1 MLVDGYRLTW
11 SNMVYYIAPIGV
23 FRCLVVNHKRC
34 HMLELQPSI
43 PVDSATTIK
52 YMPVLN
58 LESEGGHPN
67 EWLLGIEAPFAATT
81 AVPADFKRK
90 PSDSVCEVYAPL
102 IWLKNRFERSK
113 NTNFWEIGS
122 MSSLAVWSMSSR
134 QFGSKD

>member
-23 FRCLVVNHKRC
+23 FRCLVVKHKRC

-81 AVPADFKRK
+81 AVPADFKIQCARYMHH
-90 PSDSVCEVYAPL
+90 S
-102 IWLKNRFERSK
+102 
-113 NTNFWEIGS
+113 
-122 MSSLAVWSMSSR
+122 
-134 QFGSKD
+134 FGSRTDSSVRRTQTFGK